1 MFSHSELVKLSQKV
15 KASENFCG
23 TTRVITI
30 DGPAGS
36 GKTTLAQEL
45 AAELENCQIVH
56 MDDLYDGWN
65 QDLTN
70 ELPSRIIELILM
82 PLSQG
87 QSGKYLKY
95 NWATEQFDVLV
106 EVPVSKYLILE
117 GVGSGHP
124 LVSEQAALSIW
135 IEADPE
141 ILLDRLVSRDGQLLK
156 PELIKWQKH
165 EAQYFAAKNIRL
177 ISQVHLR
184 GDSHF
189 HHTEQQG

>member
-1 MFSHSELVKLSQKV
+1 MFSHSELAKLSQKV
-15 KASENFCG
+15 KASENLCG
-23 TTRVITI
+23 TTRFITI

-65 QDLTN
+65 QDLIN
-70 ELPSRIIELILM
+70 ELPVRIIEFILV
-82 PLSQG
+82 PLSHG
-87 QSGKYLKY
+87 QVGKYSRY
-95 NWATEQFDVLV
+95 NWATEQFDSFVD
-106 EVPVSKYLILE
+106 VPVSKYLILE

-124 LVSEQAALSIW
+124 LVSKRAALSIW

-141 ILLDRLVSRDGQLLK
+141 ILLDRLVSRDGELLK

-165 EAQYFAAKNIRL
+165 EAQYFAVKNIRA
-177 ISQVHLR
+177 IAQVHLR
-184 GDSHF
+184 GDSNF